1 MLALHAGPPADQQT
15 WSIDYDDIPVG
26 RVVKL
31 AGGLYQV
38 IGLDGALW
46 AVRTSFR
53 ETERWIAANGEA
65 VMDGSIIDQEPPDPE
80 RDWFSEPGAWFDDA
94 YDLEEQD
101 DAV

>member
-65 VMDGSIIDQEPPDPE
+65 VMDGSIIDQERCE
-80 RDWFSEPGAWFDDA
+80 VVATWFDDA
-94 YDLEEQD
+94 YGLEEQGEP
-101 DAV
+101 V